1 MNDKNMWLSLNLLQK
16 FRMSLKY
23 HKTSD
28 KDINKI
34 ILDYQDCF
42 FFFFNEIKNPIKYI
56 SDAFSSNIAIVD

>member
-34 ILDYQDCF
+34 ILDYQDYF
-42 FFFFNEIKNPIKYI
+42 FFFFLMKLKIR
-56 SDAFSSNIAIVD
+56 